1 YEAVAY
7 PLTLSFAAQ
16 LSAGGAAGAA
26 APPESPE
33 AAESPAGTVPAA
45 ESPGAKPRGA
55 PWAESAWA
63 LAQRAGDATSA
74 KPSINMPMRDIEPP
88 GVEGRG
94 RPGRQRNALAR
105 GGARAATRS
114 SGALRRGWAGD
125 PVTAALRGQAAA
137 GCGFGD
143 PRWAGRSGRCASWSQ
158 PVWTA
163 HDTCRD
169 TSCQEISTNHA
180 QRKALCIAKS
190 SYTARA
196 SRCSCSLCTNHGS
209 PGILTPS
216 DAPCPTYRG
225 QTA

>member
-137 GCGFGD
+137 Q
-143 PRWAGRSGRCASWSQ
+143 PRQAVVSAIPDGRRGAAG
-158 PVWTA
+158 
-163 HDTCRD
+163 
-169 TSCQEISTNHA
+169 
-180 QRKALCIAKS
+180 
-190 SYTARA
+190 ARHGL
-196 SRCSCSLCTNHGS
+196 SRCGR
-209 PGILTPS
+209 
-216 DAPCPTYRG
+216 PTIHVGTHPVKRFLPIMHR
-225 QTA
+225 